1 MSCGWTPGSGL
12 GTPSLSPLAP
22 QGPVAKLGQICK
34 STFLEKG
41 RERRRVI
48 KHGFDPLMEREK
60 EVSWLGGR
68 LQASSAVPGRWEVL
82 ATGLPQSPPTPSKG
96 PSPWVPPASPG
107 WEQRFISPLSEGSEQ
122 GVHIYNCVCPLAV
135 VFRLGVYKESVLR
148 SLAVDFPMPHCSLLH
163 RLLLAL
169 YWCLVFQA

>member
-1 MSCGWTPGSGL
+1 MAWAHPLLVLWLLRAPWLNSVRFARA
-12 GTPSLSPLAP
+12 LSWRREESA
-22 QGPVAKLGQICK
+22 GECQITARIW
-34 STFLEKG
+34 S
-41 RERRRVI
+41 
-48 KHGFDPLMEREK
+48 FDPLMEREK

-68 LQASSAVPGRWEVL
+68 LQASSAVPGRWDVL
-82 ATGLPQSPPTPSKG
+82 ATDLPQSPLTPSKG
-96 PSPWVPPASPG
+96 PSPWAPPASPG
-107 WEQRFISPLSEGSEQ
+107 WEQQFISPLSEGSEQ
-122 GVHIYNCVCPLAV
+122 GVHIYNSVCPLAV